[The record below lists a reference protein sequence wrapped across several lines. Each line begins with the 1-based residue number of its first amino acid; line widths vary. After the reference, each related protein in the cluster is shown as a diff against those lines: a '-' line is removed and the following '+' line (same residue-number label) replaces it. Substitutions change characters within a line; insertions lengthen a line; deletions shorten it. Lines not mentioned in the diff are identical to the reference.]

1 MHRIS
6 SFWVTKAFERDTRVT
21 ELGGSHAL
29 VELSLK
35 YVPPALG
42 SGAVQSKAELLL
54 THPSKD
60 P

>member
-29 VELSLK
+29 VELPLK

-54 THPSKD
+54 IHP
-60 P
+60 